1 MTTYQIQ
8 CHLKYKVVQ
17 TTEFV
22 FLIQAAHHSDQ
33 TILEQQLTFNMPVV
47 WREFQDL
54 NHQNRY
60 IRLHVQPCDVFEVHY
75 NATVERHPVINA
87 DAQHN
92 LNEVLIPDLPDAVLP
107 YLLASRYCNS
117 DLFAEMANRSFGW
130 MTPGYARV
138 KAIEQWIYNNIFYV
152 SGSTDQFSTATDVLI
167 HRAGVCRD
175 FAHLGIALCRALGIP
190 ARMVV
195 GYVEIEKFLPDFH
208 AIFEAYLEG
217 GWVLFDPTRLAPV
230 ENLIRIGT
238 GIDAGDVAFST
249 FYGEVELIKIEPI
262 IRSESDE
269 NPLSK
274 PTKITAK

>member
-1 MTTYQIQ
+1 MTTCQIQ

-22 FLIQAAHHSDQ
+22 FLIQAAHHPDQ
-33 TILEQQLTFNMPVV
+33 RILEENLSFNMPVA
-47 WREFQDL
+47 WHEFQDL
-54 NHQNRY
+54 KHQNRY
-60 IRLHVQPCDVFEVHY
+60 IRLHVEPCDIFEVRY
-75 NATVERHPVINA
+75 RAAVEHHPVSHT
-87 DAQHN
+87 DLQHN
-92 LNEVLIPDLPDAVLP
+92 LNEVLIAELPDEVLP

-117 DLFAEMANRSFGW
+117 DLFTEMANRSFGW
-130 MTPGYARV
+130 MAPGYSRV

-152 SGSTDQFSTATDVLI
+152 SGSSDQFTTATDVLI

-208 AIFEAYLEG
+208 AIFESYLQG
-217 GWVLFDPTRLAPV
+217 GWVRFDPTRLAPV

-238 GIDAGDVAFST
+238 GVDAGDVAFST
-249 FYGEVELIKIEPI
+249 FYGQVELMKIEPI
-262 IRSESDE
+262 IYYARDAD
-269 NPLSK
+269 PLLK
-274 PTKITAK
+274 

>member
-1 MTTYQIQ
+1 
-8 CHLKYKVVQ
+8 
-17 TTEFV
+17 
-22 FLIQAAHHSDQ
+22 
-33 TILEQQLTFNMPVV
+33 MPVV
-47 WREFQDL
+47 LREFQDL

-92 LNEVLIPDLPDAVLP
+92 LNEVL
-107 YLLASRYCNS
+107 NS

-195 GYVEIEKFLPDFH
+195 GYVEIEKFF
-208 AIFEAYLEG
+208 
-217 GWVLFDPTRLAPV
+217 TR
-230 ENLIRIGT
+230 
-238 GIDAGDVAFST
+238 FSRH
-249 FYGEVELIKIEPI
+249 F
-262 IRSESDE
+262 
-269 NPLSK
+269 
-274 PTKITAK
+274 

>member
-1 MTTYQIQ
+1 MSTYQIQ
-8 CHLKYKVVQ
+8 CHLKYKVLQ
-17 TTEFV
+17 PTEFI
-22 FLIQAAHHSDQ
+22 FMLQAAHHPDQ
-33 TILEQQLTFNMPVV
+33 HILQEQLSFNLPVA
-47 WREFQDL
+47 WHEFQDAR
-54 NHQNRY
+54 HQNRHV
-60 IRLHVQPCDVFEVHY
+60 RLQVESCEALQLNY
-75 NATVERHPVINA
+75 TATVARQAGIAPELL
-87 DAQHN
+87 QN
-92 LNEVLIPDLPDAVLP
+92 LQEVAIPDLPDAVLP

-117 DLFAEMANRSFGW
+117 DLLLDMAKRSFGW
-130 MTPGYARV
+130 MTPGYTRV

-152 SGSTDQFSTATDVLI
+152 SGSTDHFTTATDVLV

-208 AIFEAYLEG
+208 AIFEAYLDG

-249 FYGEVELIKIEPI
+249 FYGQVELLEIQ
-262 IRSESDE
+262 
-269 NPLSK
+269 PLIQPVSVNK
-274 PTKITAK
+274 P